1 MTCTWF
7 PAFWAKN
14 PKWPSKEAILGRQK
28 SLWNRGEVGLKMIAR
43 TPRSRFIQYLPCFV
57 HDFQRFGPKTQHGPQ
72 RSKFWAVKKSLSN
85 RGEFGLKM
93 IASTRRSRFD
103 NICYDLYMIFS
114 VLGQKPKMAL
124 QGANFGPSKNS
135 LKSRR
140 VGAQNDRGNA

>member
-1 MTCTWF
+1 MISNVSDQ
-7 PAFWAKN
+7 N
-14 PKWPSKEAILGRQK
+14 PTWPSKEQILGRQ
-28 SLWNRGEVGLKMIAR
+28 
-43 TPRSRFIQYLPCFV
+43 
-57 HDFQRFGPKTQHGPQ
+57 
-72 RSKFWAVKKSLSN
+72 KSLSN

-140 VGAQNDRGNA
+140 VGAQIDRGNA